1 MPKVSLNAEL
11 NASGQMVQ
19 KGPATDYSMLLE
31 MKKRQTIV
39 TEANSRVSTNGRKGV
54 GIVTDGPK
62 TRGTEN
68 GPAVPVLFAKGARV
82 GFFKW

>member
-1 MPKVSLNAEL
+1 MPKVSLNAEI

-31 MKKRQTIV
+31 MKKRQML
-39 TEANSRVSTNGRKGV
+39 VSESTSHGSNGRKGT
-54 GIVTDGPK
+54 GIVVDTQK

-68 GPAVPVLFAKGARV
+68 GPANPVLFAKGARL